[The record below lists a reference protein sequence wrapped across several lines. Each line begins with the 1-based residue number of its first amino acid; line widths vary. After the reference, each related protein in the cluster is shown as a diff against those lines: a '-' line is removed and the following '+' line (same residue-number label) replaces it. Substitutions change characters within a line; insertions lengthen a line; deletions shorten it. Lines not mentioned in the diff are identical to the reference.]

1 MKSLIQK
8 LVETPGPSGYEAQV
22 RSVVRA
28 EVEPFAD
35 DVRVDNLGN
44 LIVRK
49 GNKKPDG
56 LRIMLA
62 AHIDEIGVIITHI
75 DEHGFARFL
84 PVGGARA
91 AACLGGRLRF
101 LNSACGVIGSERLGD
116 PSKNPAF
123 EQMFIDFGVSNR
135 KACPARVGDMAV
147 FERPY
152 QELGQR
158 LIAKAL
164 DDRIGVA
171 ILIETLRQLH
181 QQKLP
186 SPHELTFVFS
196 VQEEVGTRGASTA
209 AFGIDPDLGVAVDV
223 TGTGDIPKGV
233 KMEVGLGKGP
243 AIKVRDQ
250 GMLADPRLV
259 RWMVQTAENAGV
271 PYQTEILELGW
282 TDAKAIQ
289 LTRAGVPAGCI
300 SIPARYIHT
309 PSEMVD
315 FDDVNNAV
323 RLLEELLLN
332 PISLG

>member
-8 LVETPGPSGYEAQV
+8 LVETPGPSGFEAQV

-35 DVRVDNLGN
+35 DIRVDNLGN
-44 LIVRK
+44 LIVRS
-49 GNKKPDG
+49 GDKKPEG

-75 DEHGFARFL
+75 DDHGFARFL
-84 PVGGARA
+84 AVGGVRA
-91 AACLGGRLRF
+91 AACLGSRVRF
-101 LNSACGVIGSERLGD
+101 LNGAGGVIGSERLSD
-116 PSKNPAF
+116 PSKIPAF
-123 EQMFIDFGVSNR
+123 EQMFIDFGVSDR
-135 KACPARVGDMAV
+135 KECPVRLGDMAV
-147 FERPY
+147 FERPF

-171 ILIETLRQLH
+171 ILIETLRQIH
-181 QQKLP
+181 HEKLA
-186 SPHELTFVFS
+186 SPHELYFVFS
-196 VQEEVGTRGASTA
+196 VQEEVGARGASTA
-209 AFGIDPDLGVAVDV
+209 AFGIDPDLGLAVDV
-223 TGTGDIPKGV
+223 TGTGDIPKGT
-233 KMEVGLGKGP
+233 KMEVSLGKGP
-243 AIKVRDQ
+243 AIKLRDQ

-259 RWMVQTAENAGV
+259 RWLVQTAESAGV

-300 SIPARYIHT
+300 SVPALYPYTFRNGG
-309 PSEMVD
+309 
-315 FDDVNNAV
+315 FQRRKQCRA
-323 RLLEELLLN
+323 
-332 PISLG
+332 PIGGTSA

>member
-49 GNKKPDG
+49 GEQKPGG

-62 AHIDEIGVIITHI
+62 AHIDEIGVIVTHI

-84 PVGGARA
+84 PVGGVRA
-91 AACLGGRLRF
+91 AACLGSRLRF
-101 LNSACGVIGSERLGD
+101 MNGVFGVIGSERLGD

-123 EQMFIDFGVSNR
+123 EQMFIDFGVSER
-135 KACPARVGDMAV
+135 RTCPVRVGDMAV

-171 ILIETLRQLH
+171 ILIDTIRQIHRQSLS
-181 QQKLP
+181 
-186 SPHELTFVFS
+186 SPHELNFVFS
-196 VQEEVGTRGASTA
+196 VQEEVGARGAAAA
-209 AFGIDPDLGVAVDV
+209 AFGIDPDLGLAIDV
-223 TGTGDIPKGV
+223 TGTGDIPKGL
-233 KMEVGLGKGP
+233 KMEVSLGKGP
-243 AIKVRDQ
+243 AVKVRDQ

-259 RWMVQTAENAGV
+259 RWMVHTAEDAGI

-315 FDDVNNAV
+315 FDDANNAV
-323 RLLEELLLN
+323 RLLVELLCN

>member
-1 MKSLIQK
+1 MKPLIQK

-49 GNKKPDG
+49 GDKQPDG

-75 DEHGFARFL
+75 DDSGFARFL
-84 PVGGARA
+84 PVGGVRA
-91 AACLGGRLRF
+91 AGCLGSRLRF
-101 LNSACGVIGSERLGD
+101 LNGACGVIGSERLSD

-123 EQMFIDFGVSNR
+123 EQMFIDFGVSDR
-135 KACPARVGDMAV
+135 KECPVRVGDMAV

-152 QELGQR
+152 QEFGQR
-158 LIAKAL
+158 LVAKAL

-171 ILIETLRQLH
+171 ILIETLRQIH
-181 QQKLP
+181 QPKLAGH
-186 SPHELTFVFS
+186 HELYFVFS
-196 VQEEVGTRGASTA
+196 VQEEVGARGATTA
-209 AFGIDPDLGVAVDV
+209 AFGIDPDVGLAVDV
-223 TGTGDIPKGV
+223 TGTGDTPRGL
-233 KMEVGLGKGP
+233 KMEVSLGKGP

-250 GMLADPRLV
+250 GMLSDPRLV
-259 RWMVQTAENAGV
+259 RWLVQTAESARV

-282 TDAKAIQ
+282 TDGKSIQ

-315 FDDVNNAV
+315 FNDAYNAV
-323 RLLEELLLN
+323 RLLVELLRK
-332 PISLG
+332 PISLD